1 MEGIVAVLFS
11 GGKDSTLAL
20 HKAFGQGLK
29 PNLLI
34 TLNSENDYSFMFHKV
49 NIDFTKLQAEALGIR
64 QMLVPT
70 KGEKEQELED
80 LERAIEESKA
90 STLITGALAS
100 EYQKS
105 RIERICS
112 KLSVKH
118 VAPLWHM
125 DPRDELAEIA
135 RDYYAIVTQVS
146 AEGLDESFLGSRIDE
161 NMISR
166 LEKAKTQYGIH
177 LAFEGGEAE
186 SFVLDAPLFRKMIE
200 IKKARR
206 SWDGKTG
213 QYIIEEAVLKEK

>member
-1 MEGIVAVLFS
+1 
-11 GGKDSTLAL
+11 
-20 HKAFGQGLK
+20 
-29 PNLLI
+29 
-34 TLNSENDYSFMFHKV
+34 
-49 NIDFTKLQAEALGIR
+49 
-64 QMLVPT
+64 
-70 KGEKEQELED
+70 
-80 LERAIEESKA
+80 
-90 STLITGALAS
+90 
-100 EYQKS
+100 
-105 RIERICS
+105 
-112 KLSVKH
+112 
-118 VAPLWHM
+118 WHM